1 MTPSEFEAALQLI
14 GWKKVDFC
22 RATDTNPTTISRWVN
37 EHNAIPAW
45 VPAHLAL
52 LADLQA
58 LHAQHLVKPKPSKPA
73 A

>member
-1 MTPSEFEAALQLI
+1 MTPTEFETALQQI

-37 EHNAIPAW
+37 GHNDIPAW

-52 LADLQA
+52 LTDLQE
-58 LHAQHLVKPKPSKPA
+58 LHAKHLGKSKQSKSA